1 MKQHRRTAI
10 LMIGGCL
17 SFVVGHVGMASAQ
30 TDANPDGSGPS
41 CVITGDAYVTKDTA
55 IYQEVSGGSAV
66 AQFSGAR
73 APLKATR
80 FPKDASQGRV
90 LVNTG
95 GGFRVEGFTDPRA
108 MTVFGNRDLAAVPGH
123 VWISAATPLK
133 FAGAAP
139 GRVEVELPAM
149 AGLSRPI
156 RAKVTCDAV
165 TFDQGTPPLYEVP
178 KRARGYVAK
187 QGTLDL
193 YGSAGGDV
201 VHTLYVSG
209 EGNGLLLWGTT
220 VRNGFVH
227 VTMRSSIYVDAWVK
241 LRDVRALP
249 RGELMD
255 QLVPP
260 ARVQSPPKLA
270 LQDFMREMKA
280 PKQMN
285 LHYGRGVATPIIGA
299 LEQDAEIYVIETVVG
314 WATVLPK
321 GLHVMPHGDRAF
333 WVRAS
338 DLGLESPDAGAP

>member
-10 LMIGGCL
+10 LMIAGCL

-41 CVITGDAYVTKDTA
+41 CVITGDAYVVKDTP
-55 IYQEVSGGSAV
+55 IYLEASGGAAV

-80 FPKDASQGRV
+80 FPKDGSQGRV
-90 LVNTG
+90 LINTG
-95 GGFRVEGFTDPRA
+95 GGFRVEGFTDPSA

-123 VWISAATPLK
+123 LWISAAAPLK
-133 FAGAAP
+133 VVGAAP
-139 GRVEVELPAM
+139 GKVQVELPAM
-149 AGLSRPI
+149 AGLARPV
-156 RAKVTCDAV
+156 RAQTTCDAV

-201 VHTLYVSG
+201 VHTLHVSG

-227 VTMRSSIYVDAWVK
+227 VSMRSSVYIDAWVR
-241 LRDVRALP
+241 LQDVRALP

-255 QLVPP
+255 
-260 ARVQSPPKLA
+260 
-270 LQDFMREMKA
+270 
-280 PKQMN
+280 
-285 LHYGRGVATPIIGA
+285 
-299 LEQDAEIYVIETVVG
+299 
-314 WATVLPK
+314 
-321 GLHVMPHGDRAF
+321 
-333 WVRAS
+333 
-338 DLGLESPDAGAP
+338 